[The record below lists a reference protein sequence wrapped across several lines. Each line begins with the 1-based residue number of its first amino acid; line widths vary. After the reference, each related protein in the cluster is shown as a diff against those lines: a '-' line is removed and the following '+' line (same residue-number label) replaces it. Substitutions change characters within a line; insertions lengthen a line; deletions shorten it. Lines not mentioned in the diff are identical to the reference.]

1 MKKNVQPQ
9 QNSNPVLNEALE
21 RAVAYIDGCENT
33 TNAFNQVAGDLLR
46 QGIPGPI
53 NVVRQQ
59 RRLIRAARA
68 VLGE

>member
-9 QNSNPVLNEALE
+9 QSNNPVLDQALD
-21 RAVAYIDGCENT
+21 RAAAYIDGCENT
-33 TNAFNQVAGDLLR
+33 TNAFNKVAGDLLR

-59 RRLIRAARA
+59 RRLISAAREA
-68 VLGE
+68 IGE